1 MEGSAGE
8 QEARDLQL
16 LKTLQEDPDSFPG
29 EEIVKTSPSL
39 PSASPSKPKPEPQR
53 PTVIRNVLGQ
63 DKDEVRGTTV
73 RTGKDAPRGVTIT
86 TDDTRTNEAGQRGVI
101 TGVKAGGPDR
111 EDKPEKDKSC
121 VIATHGVAN
130 GGFSPM
136 EKAKAEI
143 WCERTYHGKW
153 YGEAFRRGYRYLA
166 SKHVERDTA
175 SQFYQEFKDFVSFG
189 RGLKKG
195 LKLRLNYYFRTVQF
209 FITGLFVSKDI

>member
-1 MEGSAGE
+1 MAM
-8 QEARDLQL
+8 QL
-16 LKTLQEDPDSFPG
+16 AS
-29 EEIVKTSPSL
+29 KTSTDTQTDKIIDKAPS
-39 PSASPSKPKPEPQR
+39 PPER
-53 PTVIRNVLGQ
+53 KEPTVVKNVLGR
-63 DKDEVRGTTV
+63 DRDEPMGTTI
-73 RTGKDAPRGVTIT
+73 RTEKDAPRGVTIT
-86 TDDTRTNEAGQRGVI
+86 TDDTKTNEAGQRGVI
-101 TGVKAGGPDR
+101 TSVQAGTK
-111 EDKPEKDKSC
+111 EDNEPAKSC

-166 SKHVERDTA
+166 SKHVEQDTA
-175 SQFYQEFKDFVSFG
+175 SQFYQEFKDFVAFG

>member
-1 MEGSAGE
+1 MFE
-8 QEARDLQL
+8 QEHKD
-16 LKTLQEDPDSFPG
+16 DSLDFFQ
-29 EEIVKTSPSL
+29 
-39 PSASPSKPKPEPQR
+39 PEPER
-53 PTVIRNVLGQ
+53 EKTTVTRDPVQ
-63 DKDEVRGTTV
+63 GTTV
-73 RTGKDAPRGVTIT
+73 STPDREKTTIT
-86 TDDTRTNEAGQRGVI
+86 TGTGGKILGVNLD
-101 TGVKAGGPDR
+101 KEEKQEKQK
-111 EDKPEKDKSC
+111 EDKAC

-166 SKHVERDTA
+166 SKHVEQDTA
-175 SQFYQEFKDFVSFG
+175 SQFYQEFKDFVAFG

>member
-1 MEGSAGE
+1 MAMKI
-8 QEARDLQL
+8 RHMR
-16 LKTLQEDPDSFPG
+16 
-29 EEIVKTSPSL
+29 TSTSSSGVGHL
-39 PSASPSKPKPEPQR
+39 HYIDYINSSGNGQTKQFISKRTKQR
-53 PTVIRNVLGQ
+53 HLHKIRNFVVSIADGHTHML
-63 DKDEVRGTTV
+63 KR
-73 RTGKDAPRGVTIT
+73 K
-86 TDDTRTNEAGQRGVI
+86 
-101 TGVKAGGPDR
+101 
-111 EDKPEKDKSC
+111 EDKGGGC

-166 SKHVERDTA
+166 SKHVEQDTA
-175 SQFYQEFKDFVSFG
+175 SQFYQEFKDFVAFG